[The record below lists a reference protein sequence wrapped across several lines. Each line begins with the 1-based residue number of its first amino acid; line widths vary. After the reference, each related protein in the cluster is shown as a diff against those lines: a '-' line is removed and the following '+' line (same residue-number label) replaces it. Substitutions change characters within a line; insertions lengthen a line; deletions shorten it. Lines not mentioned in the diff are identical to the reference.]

1 MHGATHANDTTPKS
15 FRCQVKGQILPSG
28 THIDRDTVQQGW
40 IEHVQCNLGPHTG
53 DDNIVSPFWN
63 SIADGSDH
71 SPVAPSTEVT
81 MVLIAAASWPRREA
95 HIASLMS
102 AGANNFIFSRLGG

>member
-15 FRCQVKGQILPSG
+15 FRC
-28 THIDRDTVQQGW
+28 QQGW

-63 SIADGSDH
+63 SIAANGSGH

-81 MVLIAAASWPRREA
+81 MVLIAAASWPRRET
-95 HIASLMS
+95 HRKLDERRSK
-102 AGANNFIFSRLGG
+102 